1 MSRVCPRCL
10 LRSGQRVAMR
20 VAHSCPDLDRV
31 CARCRRCLYVD
42 VQRADELGT
51 LSVCNPCGC
60 FYAPSAP
67 PNAPPR
73 PTPAP
78 VSRP

>member
-20 VAHSCPDLDRV
+20 VEHSCPDLDRV
-31 CARCRRCLYVD
+31 CARCRRSVYVEVRRID
-42 VQRADELGT
+42 ARGSF
-51 LSVCNPCGC
+51 SVSNACGC
-60 FYAPSAP
+60 FYAPTVT
-67 PNAPPR
+67 PR

-78 VSRP
+78 ESRP

>member
-20 VAHSCPDLDRV
+20 LAHSCPDLDRV

-60 FYAPSAP
+60 FYAATVT
-67 PNAPPR
+67 PR
-73 PTPAP
+73 STPAP